1 MNAREHPNLRSD
13 RPVHTIS
20 PFILDGTAGPLMA
33 VYYRPSSAVPFATN
47 VMFAP
52 PFGEEMNRCRAMV
65 ALQARALCALGV
77 GTLVLDP
84 HGTGDSAGE
93 FVEAT
98 WDRWRSDLKR
108 GIDWLRQQAHGC
120 SAVWGVR
127 LGAIMAAQLAAE
139 DAGIDRLMLWQPVTQ
154 GKAFWTQFLRI
165 RIAAEMGLKAGVKT
179 TEELRRR
186 SAAGEAVEV
195 SGYMVGPELAMQL
208 DTLGL
213 PGADALTGKRVSWF
227 EVLPDEQT
235 TLPRASAKAVDELRA
250 AGMEIEMHTVLGP
263 PFWHVHERAVAP
275 ALTAATSES
284 VGRWAGANRQDQNI
298 IGPTSH
304 TTGRSEYP
312 VVLRCGEDELMAVVH
327 KSQAP
332 RARGVVIVVAGG
344 PQFRSGA
351 HRQFVSL
358 ARRLSAEG
366 YPVMRFDLRGMGDSS
381 GEYLGYQHSRAD
393 LRSAVDQFISA
404 EPSVREV
411 VLFGECESASGIL
424 FYAYQ
429 DSRVAGTVLVN
440 PWVRTEEG
448 QAMAFLKHY
457 YTDRILSRQF
467 WLDVLHGRFR
477 PARALKTLVETVRS
491 TVRGRWTIGKAGPA
505 AGDADFDAL
514 PLPVKTAE
522 GLRRYKGPV
531 FVVMSG
537 QDYIAREFDEVTKSS
552 PAWTGLLQQP
562 RLSRLDVEGADHTFS
577 KEQWKKD
584 VHDAMVAWLAKW

>member
-1 MNAREHPNLRSD
+1 M
-13 RPVHTIS
+13 HTIRA
-20 PFILDGTAGPLMA
+20 FIIDGDAGPLIA
-33 VYYRPSSAVPFATN
+33 VYYRPSSAVPFVTN
-47 VMFAP
+47 VIVAP

-65 ALQARALCALGV
+65 SMQARAMSASGI

-84 HGTGDSAGE
+84 YGTGDSAGE

-98 WDRWRSDLKR
+98 WDQWRSDLKR
-108 GIDWLRQQAHGC
+108 GIDWLRRDAGGC
-120 SAVWGVR
+120 GAAWGVR
-127 LGAIMAAQLAAE
+127 LGAIMAAQLATE
-139 DAGIDRLMLWQPVTQ
+139 DSEIDRLMLWQPVTQ

-165 RIAAEMGLKAGVKT
+165 RIAAEMGTKGGVKT
-179 TEELRRR
+179 TEELRQR

-195 SGYMVGPELAMQL
+195 SGYMVGSALAMQL
-208 DTLGL
+208 DTLAL
-213 PGADALTGKRVSWF
+213 PGVDALAGKRVSWF
-227 EVLPDEQT
+227 EVLADEQT
-235 TLPRASAKAVDELRA
+235 PPPRASTKVLDELRA
-250 AGMEIEMHTVLGP
+250 GAVEAELHAVIGP

-275 ALTAATSES
+275 ALIAATSES
-284 VGRWAGANRQDQNI
+284 VARWSDPARPAQNRVDAAS
-298 IGPTSH
+298 TH
-304 TTGRSEYP
+304 DTADRSEYP
-312 VVLRCGEDELMAVVH
+312 LVLPCGEDELMAVVH
-327 KSQAP
+327 KSKVQSK
-332 RARGVVIVVAGG
+332 RGVVIVVAGG

-358 ARRLSAEG
+358 ARRLSDDG

-381 GEYLGYQHSRAD
+381 GAYLGYQHSRAD
-393 LRSAVDQFISA
+393 LRSAIDRFMAA

-424 FYAYQ
+424 FYAFQ
-429 DSRVAGTVLVN
+429 DGRVAGTVLVN

-457 YTDRILSRQF
+457 YRDRIFSRQF
-467 WLDVLHGRFR
+467 WLDVVHGRFR
-477 PARALKTLVETVRS
+477 PIRALKTLVETVRS
-491 TVRGRWTIGKAGPA
+491 TVRGWWTIGAAGPA
-505 AGDADFDAL
+505 AGDANFDAL

-562 RLSRLDVEGADHTFS
+562 RLRRLDVEGADHTFS
-577 KEQWKKD
+577 KEHWKKG
-584 VHDAMVAWLAKW
+584 VHDAVVSWLGSW